1 MKEFEN
7 LVSIQ
12 ELQQQ
17 INASKLFS
25 IFLSKEQRK
34 QRKEIEEQLNSLLNQ
49 MRLFSERF
57 SPLGWCMYD
66 SMSVPLIEKANQVY
80 ETGGAEAAEHILID
94 YYKGEVKD
102 RIHQIHHK
110 SKELLLRYELIKNA
124 FEEHFAERY
133 YASVPLFLIIVDG
146 AVNDLSLIHI

>member
-17 INASKLFS
+17 INASKFFS
-25 IFLSKEQRK
+25 MFLSKEQRNQTK
-34 QRKEIEEQLNSLLNQ
+34 DIEEQWNSLLNQ

-66 SMSVPLIEKANQVY
+66 SMSMPLIEKTNQVY
-80 ETGGAEAAEHILID
+80 ETEGAEAAECVLID
-94 YYKGEVKD
+94 YYIVT
-102 RIHQIHHK
+102 
-110 SKELLLRYELIKNA
+110 LIWANGKIL
-124 FEEHFAERY
+124 Y
-133 YASVPLFLIIVDG
+133 I
-146 AVNDLSLIHI
+146 SLIAEAVLF

>member
-1 MKEFEN
+1 MKDFEN

-17 INASKLFS
+17 ISASKLFS
-25 IFLSKEQRK
+25 MFLSKEQRK
-34 QRKEIEEQLNSLLNQ
+34 QTKDIIEEQLNSLLNQ

-66 SMSVPLIEKANQVY
+66 SMSMPLIEKTNQVY
-80 ETGGAEAAEHILID
+80 ETEGAEVAECVLID
-94 YYKGEVKD
+94 YYKGEAKD

-110 SKELLLRYELIKNA
+110 SKELLLRYEQIKNA
-124 FEEHFAERY
+124 LLLYIFIQMMRRM
-133 YASVPLFLIIVDG
+133 SKLQ
-146 AVNDLSLIHI
+146 S

>member
-1 MKEFEN
+1 MKDFEK

-17 INASKLFS
+17 ISASKLFS
-25 IFLSKEQRK
+25 MFLSKEQRK
-34 QRKEIEEQLNSLLNQ
+34 QTKDIIEEQLNSLLNQ

-66 SMSVPLIEKANQVY
+66 SMSMPLIEKTNQVY
-80 ETGGAEAAEHILID
+80 ETEGAEAAECVLID
-94 YYKGEVKD
+94 YYKGEAKD

-110 SKELLLRYELIKNA
+110 SKELLLRYEQIKNA
-124 FEEHFAERY
+124 LLLY
-133 YASVPLFLIIVDG
+133 IFLQMMRRMSK
-146 AVNDLSLIHI
+146 LQS

>member
-1 MKEFEN
+1 MKDFEK

-17 INASKLFS
+17 ISASKLFS
-25 IFLSKEQRK
+25 MFLSKEQRK
-34 QRKEIEEQLNSLLNQ
+34 QTKDIIEEQLNSLLNQ

-66 SMSVPLIEKANQVY
+66 SMSMPLIEKTNQVY
-80 ETGGAEAAEHILID
+80 ETEGAEAAECVLID
-94 YYKGEVKD
+94 YYKGEAKD

-110 SKELLLRYELIKNA
+110 SKELLLRYEQIKNA
-124 FEEHFAERY
+124 LLLYIFIQMMRRM
-133 YASVPLFLIIVDG
+133 SKLQ
-146 AVNDLSLIHI
+146 S

>member
-1 MKEFEN
+1 MKDFEK

-17 INASKLFS
+17 ISASKLFS
-25 IFLSKEQRK
+25 MFLSKEQRK
-34 QRKEIEEQLNSLLNQ
+34 QTKDIIEEQLNSLLKQ

-66 SMSVPLIEKANQVY
+66 SMSMPLIEKTNQVY
-80 ETGGAEAAEHILID
+80 ETEGAEAAECVLID
-94 YYKGEVKD
+94 YYKGEAKD

-110 SKELLLRYELIKNA
+110 SKELLLRYEQIKNA
-124 FEEHFAERY
+124 LLLYIFIQMMRRM
-133 YASVPLFLIIVDG
+133 SKLQ
-146 AVNDLSLIHI
+146 S